1 MDGLHPETLKIK
13 FKKKVFNLKYIYLMF
28 LNFEVGRFLDQII
41 YIIYIIY
48 IKTLCSLLKCLQPT
62 FWGTGTASLSRFGTE
77 ILINNDDT

>member
-28 LNFEVGRFLDQII
+28 LNFEVGRFLNQ
-41 YIIYIIY
+41 IIYIIY
-48 IKTLCSLLKCLQPT
+48 IKTLYSLLKCLQPT

>member
-13 FKKKVFNLKYIYLMF
+13 FKKKVFNL
-28 LNFEVGRFLDQII
+28 
-41 YIIYIIY
+41 
-48 IKTLCSLLKCLQPT
+48 IKTLYSLLKCLQPT